1 MNRLRRGLLGAVLWV
16 LLPLAAA
23 AQSTNLLIQVQSGG
37 AYRIWHGAGPSVLE
51 DDEVMLLYSLAEPQG
66 SAPVATALG
75 AARARSTGQGV
86 VIDLLDV
93 ATDKALLVDH
103 DACGHIK
110 TWHAEGGM
118 SLTEEQATDLV
129 LAAVP
134 GGGRRLVLDEQHHAK
149 SFLTDLGIMVAIW
162 RPLKAAR

>member
-1 MNRLRRGLLGAVLWV
+1 MNRVRCGILGAALLV
-16 LLPLAAA
+16 LLPLAAV
-23 AQSTNLLIQVQSGG
+23 AQSTNLLIQMQSGG
-37 AYRIWHGAGPSVLE
+37 AYQIWHGEGPSVLD

-66 SAPVATALG
+66 SAPVTTALG
-75 AARARSTGQGV
+75 AARARRTAQGV

-110 TWHAEGGM
+110 TWHAEGGTP
-118 SLTEEQATDLV
+118 LTEEQATDLV

-134 GGGRRLVLDEQHHAK
+134 GGGRRLALDEQRNAK
-149 SFLTDLGIMVAIW
+149 SFLTDLGVMVAIW

>member
-1 MNRLRRGLLGAVLWV
+1 MNRVRCGILGAALLV

-23 AQSTNLLIQVQSGG
+23 AQSTNLLIQLQPGG
-37 AYRIWHGAGPSVLE
+37 AYRIWHGEGPSVLD

-75 AARARSTGQGV
+75 AARARRTAQGV

-110 TWHAEGGM
+110 TWHAEGGTP
-118 SLTEEQATDLV
+118 LTEEQATDLV

-134 GGGRRLVLDEQHHAK
+134 GGGRRLALDEQRNAK
-149 SFLTDLGIMVAIW
+149 SFLTDLGVMVAIW

>member
-1 MNRLRRGLLGAVLWV
+1 MIRVRSGILAVVLLA
-16 LLPLAAA
+16 LLPLAALA
-23 AQSTNLLIQVQSGG
+23 ESTNLLIQLQAGG
-37 AYRIWHGAGPSVLE
+37 TYRIWHGEGPSVLD

-75 AARARSTGQGV
+75 AARARSTAQGV
-86 VIDLLDV
+86 VIELLDA

-110 TWHAEGGM
+110 TWHAEGGAPI
-118 SLTEEQATDLV
+118 SEEQATDLV

-134 GGGRRLVLDEQHHAK
+134 GGSRRLVLDEQRHAK
-149 SFLTDLGIMVAIW
+149 SFLTELGVMVAIW

>member
-1 MNRLRRGLLGAVLWV
+1 MNRVRCGILGAALLV

-23 AQSTNLLIQVQSGG
+23 AQSTNLLIQLQPGG
-37 AYRIWHGAGPSVLE
+37 AYRIWHGEGPSVLD

-75 AARARSTGQGV
+75 AARARRTTQGV

-110 TWHAEGGM
+110 TWHAEGGTP
-118 SLTEEQATDLV
+118 LTEEQATDLV

-134 GGGRRLVLDEQHHAK
+134 GGGRRLALDEQRNAK
-149 SFLTDLGIMVAIW
+149 SFLTDLGVMVAIW